1 MSASWWLRHAWM
13 QVHILYI
20 SSNIRGAVSFY
31 FCFQTLQFTLY
42 WLTPHPSLSCWYNT
56 DFWANWKVQE
66 SLCPCSAVALCR
78 SVIMELPFMRCNYSW
93 ALMETNRSLNCKIQT
108 LAFSHVAEASSKSRE
123 KSAVG
128 VNSAMS
134 TLLLTLISPHV
145 IF

>member
-1 MSASWWLRHAWM
+1 
-13 QVHILYI
+13 
-20 SSNIRGAVSFY
+20 
-31 FCFQTLQFTLY
+31 
-42 WLTPHPSLSCWYNT
+42 
-56 DFWANWKVQE
+56 
-66 SLCPCSAVALCR
+66 
-78 SVIMELPFMRCNYSW
+78 
-93 ALMETNRSLNCKIQT
+93 METNRSLNCKIQT